1 MIERAHLL
9 NQKKEATI
17 TLIFSYDHILPG
29 IKRAINWDIIV
40 SSPRWD
46 QGGMIF
52 VSSVRQVDQDPGD
65 PGVGKVRGEKDFFS
79 FKQGG

>member
-17 TLIFSYDHILPG
+17 TLIFSYNHILPG

-40 SSPRWD
+40 SSSRWD

-52 VSSVRQVDQDPGD
+52 VSSVRQGGGERGATAELQEPGW
-65 PGVGKVRGEKDFFS
+65 GHI
-79 FKQGG
+79 QGGK

>member
-17 TLIFSYDHILPG
+17 TLIFSYNHILPG

-40 SSPRWD
+40 SSPPLGS
-46 QGGMIF
+46 GGNDFCVI
-52 VSSVRQVDQDPGD
+52 SQAGGSRSWGPRS
-65 PGVGKVRGEKDFFS
+65 GKS
-79 FKQGG
+79 